1 MKKKIDNEGGPATA
15 NANFNTKKKFN
26 VVKNNNIDEYTQTN
40 QKVIKLKNYKRCY
53 NKRLIT

>member
-15 NANFNTKKKFN
+15 NANFNTEKKFN
-26 VVKNNNIDEYTQTN
+26 AVKNNNIDEYTQTN

>member
-1 MKKKIDNEGGPATA
+1 MIDNEGGPATA
-15 NANFNTKKKFN
+15 NANFNTEKKFN
-26 VVKNNNIDEYTQTN
+26 AVKNNNIDEYTQTN

>member
-15 NANFNTKKKFN
+15 NANFNTEKFN
-26 VVKNNNIDEYTQTN
+26 AVKNNNIDEYTQTN